1 MYKIYCDDTLIYDS
15 ALEDYVITKGVI
27 TKEINRSGSFVFT
40 IYSSNPFYNSIQ
52 KMKSIITVY
61 KGEEIIF
68 RGRPIKEALNF
79 YKDKTF
85 TCEGELGFLL
95 DSIMRPYT
103 FSGTPEEL
111 FTQLIEAH
119 NSQVDEAKRFTV
131 GSVTV
136 TDPNDYIARAN
147 SSYET
152 VSENLNTRLLDTL
165 GGYIFITEN
174 SAGERVINWYAES
187 PYRSSQPIEFGENL
201 LDFTKINGAEDIAT
215 AIIPLGYE
223 IENEETGEK
232 HRLTIAEVN
241 NGVDY
246 VYNEDAV
253 NLYGWIYKVETWDD
267 VTVASNLKTKGESV
281 LLDKIKQAI
290 TIELSAIDLS
300 LMDRSIDSFELGDY
314 INIISAPHNIDD
326 DYLLEKQT
334 IDLLNPDN
342 DKITLGYSYRT
353 FTDKSVNADNK
364 NNNLAQKVEVIERN
378 YADNAVVN
386 GELITLKSLI
396 DQTSSSISSLISET
410 FVDNDQLQYELSTLY
425 TQLNNMFLFEFER
438 IEKKVDDN
446 NQLSRD
452 EFSTFKNYIRF
463 ENGNII
469 LGDSKNELTLKI
481 EKDKITFYQGTLE
494 VAYFSNAKMNITD
507 GEFINSLK
515 IGNFAFIPRDNG
527 NLSFM
532 KVG

>member
-1 MYKIYCDDTLIYDS
+1 MYSIYCDNTLIYDS
-15 ALEDYVITKGVI
+15 TLKDYVITKGVVI
-27 TKEINRSGSFVFT
+27 KEINKSGSFVFT
-40 IYSSNPFYNSIQ
+40 IYSSNPFYNTIQ
-52 KMKSIITVY
+52 KMKSIMTVF
-61 KGEEIIF
+61 KGNELIF
-68 RGRPIKEALNF
+68 RGRVIKEVLGF

-95 DSIMRPYT
+95 DSIMRPYEFT
-103 FSGTPEEL
+103 GTPEDL
-111 FTQLIEAH
+111 LTMFIDSH
-119 NSQVDEAKRFTV
+119 NSQVDETKRFRV
-131 GSVTV
+131 GTVTV
-136 TDPNDYIARAN
+136 TDPNDYIVRSN
-147 SSYET
+147 SNYES
-152 VSENLNTRLLDTL
+152 VSENLYTRLVDTL
-165 GGYIFITEN
+165 GGYIFITEDN
-174 SAGERVINWYAES
+174 GERVINWYAES

-201 LDFTKINGAEDIAT
+201 LDFTKTNGAEDIAT

-223 IENEETGEK
+223 IEDEETGEK

-267 VTVASNLKTKGESV
+267 VTVASNLKTKGESF
-281 LLDKIKQAI
+281 LLDKIKQSI

-334 IDLLNPDN
+334 IDLLKPDN
-342 DKITLGYSYRT
+342 DKITLGYSYRS
-353 FTDKSVNADNK
+353 FTDKSVVS
-364 NNNLAQKVEVIERN
+364 NNQNNTLAQKVEIIERN
-378 YADNAVVN
+378 VADSSVITND
-386 GELITLKSLI
+386 LITLKSLI
-396 DQTSSSISSLISET
+396 DQTSSSISSLISESY
-410 FVDNDQLQYELSTLY
+410 VDNEQLTREISTLY
-425 TQLNNMFLFEFER
+425 QQLNNMFLFEFER
-438 IEKKVDDN
+438 LEQKVDTND
-446 NQLSRD
+446 QTSRG
-452 EFSTFKNYIRF
+452 EFSTIKQYIRF

-469 LGDSKNELTLKI
+469 LGDSKNELTLKV

>member
-1 MYKIYCDDTLIYDS
+1 MYTIYCDDTLIYDS
-15 ALEDYVITKGVI
+15 VLEDYVITKGVI
-27 TKEINRSGSFVFT
+27 IKELNKSGSFVFT
-40 IYSSNPFYNSIQ
+40 IYSSNPYYNSIQ

-61 KGEEIIF
+61 KGDELIF
-68 RGRPIKEALNF
+68 RGRAINEALGF

-95 DSIMRPYT
+95 DSIMRPYDFT
-103 FSGTPEEL
+103 GTPEEL
-111 FTQLIEAH
+111 LRLYIETH
-119 NSQVDEAKRFTV
+119 NSQVDESKRFTV
-131 GSVTV
+131 GTVTV
-136 TDPNDYIARAN
+136 TDPNDYIVRSN

-152 VSENLNTRLLDTL
+152 VSENLYTRLIDML
-165 GGYIFITEN
+165 GGYIFISDN
-174 SAGERVINWYAES
+174 NGERVINWYAES

-201 LDFTKINGAEDIAT
+201 LDFTKTNGAEDIAT

-223 IENEETGEK
+223 IEDEETGAK
-232 HRLTIAEVN
+232 HRLTIADVN

-253 NLYGWIYKVETWDD
+253 NLYGWIFKVETWDD
-267 VTVASNLKTKGESV
+267 VTVAQNLKNKGESF

-314 INIISAPHNIDD
+314 INIISSPHNIED

-334 IDLLNPDN
+334 IDLLKPDN
-342 DKITLGYSYRT
+342 DKITLGYSYRS
-353 FTDKSVNADNK
+353 FTDKSISSDNK
-364 NNNLAQKVEVIERN
+364 NNTLAQKVEVIERN
-378 YADNAVVN
+378 YADNTVVN
-386 GELITLKSLI
+386 SELVTLKSLI
-396 DQTSSSISSLISET
+396 DQTSSSISSLISES
-410 FVDNDQLQYELSTLY
+410 FVDNDQLQSELSTLY
-425 TQLNNMFLFEFER
+425 QQINNMFLFEFTRLES
-438 IEKKVDDN
+438 KVDSND
-446 NQLSRD
+446 QLSRD
-452 EFSTFKNYIRF
+452 EFSEIRQYIRF

-515 IGNFAFIPRDNG
+515 IGNFILIPRENG
-527 NLSFM
+527 NLSFK

>member
-1 MYKIYCDDTLIYDS
+1 MYSIYCDDTLIYDS
-15 ALEDYVITKGVI
+15 TLKDYVITKGVV
-27 TKEINRSGSFVFT
+27 TKELNKSGSFVFT
-40 IYSSNPFYNSIQ
+40 IYSSNPFYNTIQ
-52 KMKSIITVY
+52 KMKSIITVF
-61 KGEEIIF
+61 KGSELIF
-68 RGRPIKEALNF
+68 RGRVIKEVLGF

-95 DSIMRPYT
+95 DSIVRPYEFT
-103 FSGTPEEL
+103 GTPEDML
-111 FTQLIEAH
+111 KMLIDSH
-119 NSQVDEAKRFTV
+119 NAQVDETKRFRV
-131 GSVTV
+131 GTVTV
-136 TDPNDYIARAN
+136 TDPNDYIIRSN
-147 SSYET
+147 TSYES
-152 VSENLNTRLLDTL
+152 VSDNLHTRLVDTL
-165 GGYIFITEN
+165 GGYLFITEDN
-174 SAGERVINWYAES
+174 GERVINWYAES

-201 LDFTKINGAEDIAT
+201 LDFTKTNGAEDIAT

-223 IENEETGEK
+223 ITNEETGDT

-267 VTVASNLKTKGESV
+267 VTVASNLKTKGESF
-281 LLDKIKQAI
+281 LLDKIKQSI

-334 IDLLNPDN
+334 IDLLKPDN
-342 DKITLGYSYRT
+342 DKITLGYSYRS
-353 FTDKSVNADNK
+353 FTDKSVVS
-364 NNNLAQKVEVIERN
+364 NNQNNTLAQKVEIIERN
-378 YADNAVVN
+378 VADSVVITD
-386 GELITLKSLI
+386 ELITLKSLI
-396 DQTSSSISSLISET
+396 DQTSSSISSLISES
-410 FVDNDQLQYELSTLY
+410 FVDNDQLQSELSTLY
-425 TQLNNMFLFEFER
+425 TQLNNIFLFEFER
-438 IEKKVDDN
+438 LEKKVDDN
-446 NQLSRD
+446 DQTSRD
-452 EFSTFKNYIRF
+452 EFSVFKNYIRF

-494 VAYFSNAKMNITD
+494 VAYFSNAKMNIID